1 MKLTFKTLLVVLT
14 GFTLLYSACRKEVK
28 MNNDTKSNP
37 DSGSPSKPGSGSAI
51 DTTSIA
57 IVQIARNIT
66 QTLSGTYGGV
76 NISKGL
82 LIPGFTTLNNSKV
95 SVKGLSNLCSFF
107 PDTVIAYR
115 TNVGDTIKSQTGGL
129 FKFYFSCDTV
139 KGPRVNGYPVFSV
152 LNGYASFDSLATTGQ
167 LPRGSFVNN
176 IKAFYEAKAM
186 ETKDI
191 PLVENGSSNSLILF
205 RGSVKSF
212 VDTTATKS
220 SLKSSSIHAYYT
232 LYGVVV
238 DLTQNGDITSG
249 TITFGAIGDFNGV
262 KWYYTG
268 AMKFLGNHKAA
279 MIVNKKTFI
288 IDLITGKTIT
298 V

>member
-1 MKLTFKTLLVVLT
+1 MKLTFKKLLVALT

-28 MNNDTKSNP
+28 MNPDTKPKP
-37 DSGSPSKPGSGSAI
+37 DPNSAI
-51 DTTSIA
+51 DTTSVA

-66 QTLSGTYGGV
+66 QTLSGSYGGV
-76 NISKGL
+76 NISTGL
-82 LIPGFTTLNNSKV
+82 LIPGFTTLHNSKV

-107 PDTVIAYR
+107 PDTVVAYR

-152 LNGYASFDSLATTGQ
+152 LNGYAAFDSLATTGQ

-176 IKAFYEAKAM
+176 IKAFYEAKAL

-191 PLVENGSSNSLILF
+191 SLVENGSSNSLISF
-205 RGSVKSF
+205 GGSVKSF
-212 VDTTATKS
+212 VDTTATKP
-220 SLKSSSIHAYYT
+220 SLKSSSVHAYYA
-232 LYGVVV
+232 LDGVMV
-238 DLTQNGDITSG
+238 DLTQNGDITGG
-249 TITFGAIGDFNGV
+249 TITFGAIGEYNNI

-268 AMKFLGNHKAA
+268 TVKFLGNHKAA
-279 MIVNKKTFI
+279 FIVNKKTFI
-288 IDLITGKTIT
+288 VDLVTGKTVI